1 MSEKNKSQYICFAD
15 FEFTCGYCINKNDSE
30 ILSAG
35 IVICDE
41 NYRIQEKFYCTCRP
55 KRFPKLTRQCRKLT
69 KLTQEEIDNSPDSND
84 VMLIIVNLMKK
95 YMINDIYVWGNFD
108 RIALLSD
115 VRQHQRFGKG
125 FRNIQKISSKIVDI
139 QADITEKT
147 ELPEPVNIKEL
158 ALAFDYTPQGN
169 FHNALNDA
177 LALYVIYKAVYTE
190 DLTTNEKLAEI
201 RTDRYEKIEQRRI
214 EAEKRRKETA
224 FSIPLSDGE
233 KLYYEEIGENSEE
246 AGEFIYMR
254 SRFVRALQ
262 NNPDE
267 NDFILLYLKT
277 QERIKVISKKKYN
290 YTLQHL
296 SEKAIVFERDDF
308 SELILKECRNRDK
321 VKV

>member
-1 MSEKNKSQYICFAD
+1 
-15 FEFTCGYCINKNDSE
+15 
-30 ILSAG
+30 
-35 IVICDE
+35 
-41 NYRIQEKFYCTCRP
+41 
-55 KRFPKLTRQCRKLT
+55 
-69 KLTQEEIDNSPDSND
+69 
-84 VMLIIVNLMKK
+84 
-95 YMINDIYVWGNFD
+95 MINDIYVWGNFD

-147 ELPEPVNIKEL
+147 KLPEPVNIKEL
-158 ALAFDYTPQGN
+158 ASAFDYTPQGN

-190 DLTTNEKLAEI
+190 DLTMNGKLAEI

-308 SELILKECRNRDK
+308 SELILKVCTKRDK
-321 VKV
+321 GKI